1 MALTFILVLGIVDI
15 VATVLIAVIIECG
28 DIMRGLIILVTDIIA
43 EKGFVVT
50 VIGVT
55 DIAVGRIVVLN
66 ISASGTF

>member
-1 MALTFILVLGIVDI
+1 MFILVLGIVGT
-15 VATVLIAVIIECG
+15 AGIAVIIVCG

-55 DIAVGRIVVLN
+55 DIDAGRIVVSY
-66 ISASGTF
+66 ISASGTV